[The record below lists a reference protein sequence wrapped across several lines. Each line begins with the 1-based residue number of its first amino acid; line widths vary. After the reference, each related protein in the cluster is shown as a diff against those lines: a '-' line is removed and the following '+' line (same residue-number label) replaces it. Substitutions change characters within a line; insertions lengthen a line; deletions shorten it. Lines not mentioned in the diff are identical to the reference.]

1 VVQPTWVEV
10 VKVSTCVA
18 WVAPA
23 VVVLAVEDR
32 CRNTSSV
39 ILVRVKSD
47 ALRTIR
53 WMTVDIY
60 MRGQCMP
67 VAESVLWIER
77 RGLTAVAH

>member
-1 VVQPTWVEV
+1 VVQPTWVEA
-10 VKVSTCVA
+10 VKVSTCA
-18 WVAPA
+18 ALVAPV
-23 VVVLAVEDR
+23 VVVLAVGDR
-32 CRNTSSV
+32 CKDTSSV
-39 ILVRVKSD
+39 ILARVKSD

-67 VAESVLWIER
+67 VAESVPWIER